1 MGNLQAE
8 SYFAPNREQLKEWL
22 KVKPEFDS
30 YEYTRD
36 NLCVLNL
43 RGGEYASEPALF
55 LRKKYWTDGMA
66 QMKNQRPNCMI
77 TFKWREVGP

>member
-1 MGNLQAE
+1 MAE
-8 SYFAPNREQLKEWL
+8 GKAGVLIP
-22 KVKPEFDS
+22 

-55 LRKKYWTDGMA
+55 LRKKYWTDAMA
-66 QMKNQRPNCMI
+66 QMEKKSAATWNL
-77 TFKWREVGP
+77 

>member
-1 MGNLQAE
+1 MCI
-8 SYFAPNREQLKEWL
+8 RDRLKEWL

-55 LRKKYWTDGMA
+55 LRKKYWTDAMA
-66 QMKNQRPNCMI
+66 QMLSLIHILLPENRRKKETGIIHGDML
-77 TFKWREVGP
+77 